1 MNFRIT
7 GQKINIAT
15 EAKYL
20 GLKLDQHLTF
30 EQHMD
35 AIELKLNIEN
45 SLSAKIRYHVDSKLL
60 KTIYSAIFKSHLRY
74 GCQLWGQAQTQ
85 VIKNI
90 EKIQNK
96 ALQIINFKCP

>member
-20 GLKLDQHLTF
+20 GLKSDQHLTF

-35 AIELKLNIEN
+35 TTKLKLNIEN
-45 SLSAKIRYHVDSKLL
+45 SLLAKIRYHVDLKLL
-60 KTIYSAIFKSHLRY
+60 KTIYSAIIESYLRY
-74 GCQLWGQAQTQ
+74 GCQLWGQAQT
-85 VIKNI
+85 
-90 EKIQNK
+90 
-96 ALQIINFKCP
+96 